1 MDDAE
6 GGRKRQAMSEG
17 MNDWKRERERQR
29 VEANCNK

>member
-17 MNDWKRERERQR
+17 MNDWKRERESKRIATS
-29 VEANCNK
+29 E